1 MVEAID
7 EAGLQEVAG
16 TIAGDNTIF
25 VAVREGS
32 SAAELADD
40 FTHYLERESDS

>member
-1 MVEAID
+1 
-7 EAGLQEVAG
+7 VAG

-32 SAAELADD
+32 SAAELAED
-40 FTHYLERESDS
+40 FTHHREGASE